1 MVEFYRGEWR
11 QLALYF
17 IVIIG
22 AILVTALLYFGP
34 GFIPKKN
41 KLLLAGTAIVLSF
54 IGLIAAG
61 YLPFWLTAGL
71 MAGLS
76 FIAAYITEKKLG
88 AIPADQAGWEAIPL
102 TAEPAGLT
110 QNDSLLEPE
119 SRSIQVVHHVDTAEQ
134 QSLLPEES
142 EVEQELEEFQDLPN
156 QLENVEIP
164 ELEEIAVP
172 VEPETI
178 LEEAENTDEFDFLV
192 KGRETEPV
200 MEEEAQP
207 EEHSAEIAH
216 GREQL
221 LGELEELGELS
232 EIQVSEIQDQAS
244 AEEKTTDIAQS
255 EDLEETE
262 VQGASELEDKLENL
276 EDLIQLDVLTEQ
288 VSEDFEENEAEAVL
302 PDVMKEKKADLSPDI
317 LEFMIEQVSWVREHG
332 ERAEFESVL
341 TTVLQQQ
348 LSPKDY
354 YIFSGLLR
362 DFYIQEKENLKLA
375 SLLSELKK
383 RYSEYGVIK
392 NEIEYYFTTYLI
404 PEDIVQ

>member
-1 MVEFYRGEWR
+1 M
-11 QLALYF
+11 AHYF
-17 IVIIG
+17 IAIIG

-54 IGLIAAG
+54 IGLVAAG

-102 TAEPAGLT
+102 TAEPAGLR

-119 SRSIQVVHHVDTAEQ
+119 SRRIQVVHHVDTAEQ

-142 EVEQELEEFQDLPN
+142 EVEQELEVFQDLPN

-207 EEHSAEIAH
+207 EEHSAEISH

-232 EIQVSEIQDQAS
+232 EVQVSEFEDQAS
-244 AEEKTTDIAQS
+244 AEEKTIDIAQS
-255 EDLEETE
+255 ED
-262 VQGASELEDKLENL
+262 L

-288 VSEDFEENEAEAVL
+288 DSEDSEENEAEAVL
-302 PDVMKEKKADLSPDI
+302 PDVMEEKKADLSPDI

-375 SLLSELKK
+375 SLLSDLKE
-383 RYSEYGVIK
+383 RYLEYGVIK